1 MAEMVRKASAFEII
15 NHWVLAI
22 SCLLLALSGYGFLFK
37 IEGITNL
44 FGGANMMKD
53 IHNYLGI
60 VFSVS
65 LFLSIFNWL
74 KDALTFDSDDVKWI
88 ACAGGY
94 LSKHPQV
101 PPMGKLNT
109 GQKFYYLALLVF
121 GIAIAV
127 SGFVIWLMPGQRDY
141 ILLSHLVHNISFVV
155 IMIAVPVHIY
165 LATIANPGTFR
176 IMVYGTV
183 PYKWALKRHPKWIQ
197 ELQHSK

>member
-1 MAEMVRKASAFEII
+1 MSEMVRKASTFEIL

-22 SCLLLALSGYGFLFK
+22 SCILLAISGYGFLFK
-37 IEGITNL
+37 IEGIAAV

-74 KDALTFDSDDVKWI
+74 KDALTFDADDIKWI

-94 LSKHPQV
+94 LSKHPKI

-109 GQKFYYLALLVF
+109 GQKFYYIALLVF
-121 GIAIAV
+121 GTAIAV
-127 SGFVIWLMPGQRDY
+127 SGFIIWLLPGNKTY
-141 ILLSHLVHNISFVV
+141 VLWSHLIHNISFVV
-155 IMIAVPVHIY
+155 LMIAVPVHIY

-176 IMVYGTV
+176 IMIYGTV
-183 PYKWALKRHPKWIQ
+183 PYKWAAKKHPKWIQ
-197 ELQHSK
+197 ELSHGK